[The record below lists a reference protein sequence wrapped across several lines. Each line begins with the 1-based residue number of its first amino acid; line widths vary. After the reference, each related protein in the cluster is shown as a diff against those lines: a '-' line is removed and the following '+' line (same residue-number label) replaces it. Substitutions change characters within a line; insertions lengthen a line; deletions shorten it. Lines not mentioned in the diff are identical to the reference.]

1 MIFINYRIKDS
12 IDLVSLLHEYLVRDF
27 GEENVFWDKH
37 NLSEP
42 EASAPGVYAP

>member
-37 NLSEP
+37 SLIEP
-42 EASAPGVYAP
+42 EASALGVCPP

>member
-27 GEENVFWDKH
+27 GEENVFWD
-37 NLSEP
+37 S
-42 EASAPGVYAP
+42 SAILIPITLPA